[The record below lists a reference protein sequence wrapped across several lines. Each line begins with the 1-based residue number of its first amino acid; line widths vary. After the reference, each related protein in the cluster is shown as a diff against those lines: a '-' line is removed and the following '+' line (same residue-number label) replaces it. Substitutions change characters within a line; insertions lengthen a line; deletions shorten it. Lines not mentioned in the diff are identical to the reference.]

1 MNGLSFDNELTA
13 EHWKQIVSEYKE
25 IYRKKLQRDFPQDP
39 IEQLYLAIEAV
50 FGSWNNQRAKT
61 YRRLHSISDD
71 LGTAVNIQEMVFG
84 NFGDTSGTGV
94 VFSRNPSLGDPG
106 LFGEYLINAQEK
118 MWLPVYE
125 HQNRSK
131 F

>member
-50 FGSWNNQRAKT
+50 FGSWNNQRAKPIAV
-61 YRRLHSISDD
+61 S
-71 LGTAVNIQEMVFG
+71 TASAMIWE
-84 NFGDTSGTGV
+84 
-94 VFSRNPSLGDPG
+94 
-106 LFGEYLINAQEK
+106 
-118 MWLPVYE
+118 LP
-125 HQNRSK
+125 
-131 F
+131 

>member
-50 FGSWNNQRAKT
+50 LEAGT
-61 YRRLHSISDD
+61 ISVRKPIAVS
-71 LGTAVNIQEMVFG
+71 TASAMIWE
-84 NFGDTSGTGV
+84 
-94 VFSRNPSLGDPG
+94 
-106 LFGEYLINAQEK
+106 
-118 MWLPVYE
+118 LP
-125 HQNRSK
+125 
-131 F
+131 